1 MGKNILAAATDI
13 ASFEKNGPDI
23 EAEAQRQKTALLF
36 RNSGIAQSVN
46 VVNASLLAYVNA
58 LNHASSGS
66 ALLWWS
72 LVVVIAAGRYLLAR
86 RFLLAMP
93 DAAAAVAWRSRY
105 IFATALMGAAW
116 GAGTVVFM
124 WKAPDGAQLFTGLV
138 FSGMVAGAVPLL
150 ASVPTALRTFV
161 ALVNIPMSAV
171 ILLQAKTPLHWA
183 FGSMSL
189 IFLAAVLASARYLHE
204 TIDVSIR
211 LGLEQGDLVKNLE
224 QARTAA
230 EASLSE
236 LEKLTES
243 QRLLKAAVEQSSAS
257 IVVTDTDARIIFA
270 NAAFTQ
276 ITGYSVEEAL
286 GRNPRILK
294 SGRTKPETYR
304 DLWETLVSGR
314 AWHHELCNRKK
325 DGELFWEAANISPI
339 MDAQGRIS
347 HYLGVM
353 DDITD
358 RKHAEAEILRL
369 SQWNELLL
377 NSAGEGIYGVEQDGA
392 VTFINPAALAILGL
406 EKDEVLGRN
415 AHQLMHHHHQDG
427 SPYLEE
433 DCPIHLTRQDGIR
446 RQVEEVY
453 FRRDGEPFP
462 VQMTVTPMQ
471 GDGQLMGVEVVFQD
485 ISSRKKMEQDLVRLA
500 TTDPLTGVANRRRFL
515 EQMEMEWARVRRFG
529 TLASLLMVDVDYFK
543 KINDAHGHAIGD
555 EVLRHLADLSV
566 AQLRRLDLFGRL
578 GGEEFG
584 ILLPGTDGAGALQ
597 VAEEFR
603 RNVANSPLQT
613 NEGTVPFSIS
623 IGATAFERSDRLPD
637 QILARAD
644 AALYRAK
651 EGGRNRVEAN

>member
-1 MGKNILAAATDI
+1 MTDMPSGARI
-13 ASFEKNGPDI
+13 GADI

-36 RNSGIAQSVN
+36 RNSGIAQAVN
-46 VVNASLLAYVNA
+46 VVNATFLAQVNA
-58 LNHASSGS
+58 SSHTPAGVAFS
-66 ALLWWS
+66 WWC
-72 LVVVIAAGRYLLAR
+72 LVVAIAAGRYFLAR
-86 RFLLAMP
+86 RFQAMAP
-93 DAAAAVAWRSRY
+93 DAAAAVKWRRWY
-105 IFATALMGAAW
+105 IAATGMMGAAW
-116 GAGTVVFM
+116 GGGAAVFM
-124 WKAPDGAQLFTGLV
+124 WNAPDNTRLFTGLV
-138 FSGMVAGAVPLL
+138 LSGMVAGAVPLL
-150 ASVPTALRTFV
+150 AAVPAAFRIFA
-161 ALVNIPMSAV
+161 ALVNLPLSAA
-171 ILLQAKTPLHWA
+171 ILLQAHSSLQWS
-183 FGSMSL
+183 FGLMSL
-189 IFLAAVLASARYLHE
+189 VFLAAVLASAGYLHE

-211 LGLEQGDLVKNLE
+211 LGLEQGHLVANLD
-224 QARTAA
+224 QARAAA

-257 IVVTDTDARIIFA
+257 IVVTDMNAKIIFA
-270 NAAFTQ
+270 NAAFTK
-276 ITGYSVEEAL
+276 ITGYSIEEAM

-325 DGELFWEAANISPI
+325 NGELFWEAANISPI
-339 MDAQGRIS
+339 LDAEGRIS

-377 NSAGEGIYGVEQDGA
+377 NSAGEGMYGVDQEGA
-392 VTFINPAALAILGL
+392 FTFINPAALAILGF
-406 EKDEVLGRN
+406 EKDEVLGEN
-415 AHQLMHHHHQDG
+415 AHRLMHHHHPDG

-446 RQVEEVY
+446 RQAEEVY
-453 FRRDGEPFP
+453 FRKDGEPFP

-471 GDGQLMGVEVVFQD
+471 GNGQLMGVEVVFQD

-515 EQMEMEWARVRRFG
+515 EQMEMELARVRRFG

-584 ILLPGTDGAGALQ
+584 ILLPGTDSAGALQ

-603 RNVANSPLQT
+603 RNVAGSPLQT
-613 NEGTVPFSIS
+613 NEATVPVSVS
-623 IGATAFERSDRLPD
+623 IGVTAFDRSDKLAD

-651 EGGRNRVEAN
+651 EGGRNRVEAG